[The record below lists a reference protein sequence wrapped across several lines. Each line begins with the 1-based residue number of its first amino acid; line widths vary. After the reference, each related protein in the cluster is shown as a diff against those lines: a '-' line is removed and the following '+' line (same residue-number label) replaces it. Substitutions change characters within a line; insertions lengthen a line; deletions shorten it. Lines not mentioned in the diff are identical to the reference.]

1 MHKETPSEQLAAKIA
16 DRLVKEGLLPPDAAT
31 RLKPKLAQGTVTQD
45 DWRLP
50 IELGDKKKE
59 AAK

>member
-1 MHKETPSEQLAAKIA
+1 MPDETTSEQLAAKIA
-16 DRLVKEGLLPPDAAT
+16 ARLVKEGLLSVDAAAK
-31 RLKPKLAQGTVTQD
+31 LKPKLAQGTVTQD

-50 IELGDKKKE
+50 VELGDKKKE